1 MKNTILLLCLLF
13 SVQTFAQRSVNKF
26 YREFK
31 NSAGARSIAVPGFMF
46 KIGSVI
52 AKKHVDEDD
61 ETAVMGVDLM
71 KKIKGMRV
79 LAVEDYSP
87 ANDADIK
94 KFTEGVY
101 DSGFDNLFMF
111 KNAETDVHFM
121 MRDDGD
127 KIKNLV
133 ILVRSEENGLM
144 LMNMK
149 SKLKKSEIAELI
161 KTTVKNANDS
171 GDDYYD
177 EVEPEVEK
185 PKEEEKKPVKKTPR
199 A

>member
-1 MKNTILLLCLLF
+1 
-13 SVQTFAQRSVNKF
+13 
-26 YREFK
+26 
-31 NSAGARSIAVPGFMF
+31 MF